1 MSGDAEHRS
10 EKEQLDSRDWLSPT
24 EAAIWLGVSRNTLYE
39 AIAQGTVPGVVRI
52 SPRRY
57 VINKQALIDAA
68 TAGNGSKEA

>member
-1 MSGDAEHRS
+1 MSGDRHSLDINLLAD
-10 EKEQLDSRDWLSPT
+10 KEWLSPT

-57 VINKQALIDAA
+57 VINKQKLIDAS
-68 TAGNGSKEA
+68 TDGTGSREA